1 MSQIEVYLDTA
12 KRNLLALEQQVGA
25 PSVPGMPQTT
35 NQAIVL
41 VLKGLHES
49 LNLLTEVVT
58 FREEQIRKAEQ
69 IMKDVPLKEYPEK
82 DED

>member
-41 VLKGLHES
+41 VLKGLHEAV
-49 LNLLTEVVT
+49 NLLTEVVVH
-58 FREEQIRKAEQ
+58 REEQIRKAQ
-69 IMKDVPLKEYPEK
+69 VIIGDG
-82 DED
+82 DEEETEDD

>member
-41 VLKGLHES
+41 VLKGLHEAVS
-49 LNLLTEVVT
+49 LLTEVVVH
-58 FREEQIRKAEQ
+58 REEQMRKAQMIIGDSNE
-69 IMKDVPLKEYPEK
+69 EETE
-82 DED
+82 DE